1 MMASRNPKQTL
12 VYEKNK
18 PIGKNAM
25 RAIKILIESV
35 GALITGICTMQNEI
49 AAENKNRLK

>member
-1 MMASRNPKQTL
+1 MASRNPIQTL
-12 VYEKNK
+12 IYEKNK
-18 PIGKNAM
+18 PIGKNVM